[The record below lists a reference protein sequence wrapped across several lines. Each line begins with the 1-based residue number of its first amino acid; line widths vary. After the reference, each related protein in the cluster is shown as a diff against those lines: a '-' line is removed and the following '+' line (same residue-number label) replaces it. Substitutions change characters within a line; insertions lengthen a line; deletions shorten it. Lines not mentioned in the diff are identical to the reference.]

1 MDTLL
6 LIDGNAIMHRAYHA
20 LPLFKTKSGF
30 PTNAIYGFLTMLY
43 KATIDFNPHYLV
55 VCFDTPTPTFR
66 KKIYKE
72 YQSHRPKIEDDLST
86 QFAPVREALDNAG
99 IIHLEKTGFE
109 ADDLIGTIS
118 HHFDKNGIK
127 VLILS
132 GDRDILQLVNN
143 NVYVITPQIGF
154 AKSKIYQP
162 YDVKEKFGITPDK
175 ITDYKALSGDQS
187 DNYKGAKGIGPK
199 TASKLIQQ
207 FHTVENLFKNVRKV
221 DEKLRTIL
229 EQDKK
234 NILMS
239 KKLATILT
247 DVELDFKIE
256 NCVFSGFKEDLKN
269 FLIKYEMRTLVT
281 RLFGKEKNEIPSTI
295 PKKPKLDKDK
305 SQMGLF

>member
-20 LPLFKTKSGF
+20 LPPFKTKAGF

-43 KATIDFNPHYLV
+43 KATVDFNPHYLI

-66 KKIYKE
+66 KKIFKE
-72 YQSHRPKIEDDLST
+72 YQSHRPKVEDDLST

-99 IIHLEKTGFE
+99 VIHLEKPGFE

-162 YDVKEKFGITPDK
+162 KEVKEKFGVTPDK
-175 ITDYKALSGDQS
+175 IPDYKALAGDQS

-199 TASKLIQQ
+199 TASKLIQK
-207 FHTVENLFKNVRKV
+207 FHTVENLFKQLNKV
-221 DEKLRTIL
+221 DTKLSDIL
-229 EQDKK
+229 KQDKK
-234 NILMS
+234 NILLS
-239 KKLATILT
+239 KELATILT
-247 DVELDFKIE
+247 KVDLNFEIQ

-269 FLIKYEMRTLVT
+269 FLIKYEMRTLIT
-281 RLFGKEKNEIPSTI
+281 RLFGKEKQETNSTTS
-295 PKKPKLDKDK
+295 KKRAGEKNK